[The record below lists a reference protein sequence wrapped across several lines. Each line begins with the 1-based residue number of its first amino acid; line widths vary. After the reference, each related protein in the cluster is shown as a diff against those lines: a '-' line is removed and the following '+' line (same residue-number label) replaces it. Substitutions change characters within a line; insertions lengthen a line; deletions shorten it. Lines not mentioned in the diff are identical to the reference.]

1 MIKNNN
7 KNIKNMENKK
17 IPTFTFGIVAI
28 ILGSAL
34 LKHFDFENLE
44 FQKPLLDAL
53 YLIVF
58 VFSIYALVK
67 NYKNRTEK

>member
-1 MIKNNN
+1 
-7 KNIKNMENKK
+7 MENKK
-17 IPTFTFGIVAI
+17 IPSFAFGVIAI
-28 ILGSAL
+28 ILGWTL
-34 LKHFDFENLE
+34 IKHFDFQNLS

-58 VFSIYALVK
+58 VFSIYTLIK

>member
-1 MIKNNN
+1 
-7 KNIKNMENKK
+7 MENKK

-34 LKHFDFENLE
+34 LKHFDFENLS

>member
-1 MIKNNN
+1 
-7 KNIKNMENKK
+7 MENKK
-17 IPTFTFGIVAI
+17 IPSFAFGIIAI
-28 ILGSAL
+28 ILGWIL
-34 LKHFDFENLE
+34 IKHFDFENLG

-58 VFSIYALVK
+58 VFSIYALLK

>member
-58 VFSIYALVK
+58 VFTIYALAK